1 MQLQLDSRDGI
12 KKMTSFAE
20 VDHPH
25 SAPRAHKPRGRISD
39 QQKRRDV
46 ALDRQKNARKN
57 QQIEA
62 RRIASHATELGP
74 DDAPLPIEVDPPATD
89 EGVGE
94 DTLVHRVESDDFE
107 VDDEGQSSETSLSD
121 GLLEGSG
128 GGLKG
133 QTAREF
139 YSKQLTLPE
148 WLIDIP
154 NNLAKDW

>member
-1 MQLQLDSRDGI
+1 
-12 KKMTSFAE
+12 MTSSAE
-20 VDHPH
+20 FSHPH

-39 QQKRRDV
+39 QHKRRDV
-46 ALDRQKNARKN
+46 ALDRQKNARQH

-62 RRIASHATELGP
+62 RHIALHAAELGP
-74 DDAPLPIEVDPPATD
+74 GDAPLPIEEDPPAAD
-89 EGVGE
+89 GGAGE

-107 VDDEGQSSETSLSD
+107 VDDEGQSSGASLSD
-121 GLLEGSG
+121 GILEGGG

-154 NNLAKDW
+154 TNLIKDW